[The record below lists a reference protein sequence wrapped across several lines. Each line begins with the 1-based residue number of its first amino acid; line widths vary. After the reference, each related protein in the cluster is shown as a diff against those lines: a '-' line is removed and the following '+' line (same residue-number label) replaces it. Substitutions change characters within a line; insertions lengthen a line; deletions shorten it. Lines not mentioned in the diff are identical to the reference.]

1 MIRRPPRSTRTDTLF
16 PYTTLFRSPAPVQD
30 APSPTAEAPSRE
42 PDVIY
47 VPTPQPV
54 GDAMLKLAEDKKGDV
69 LYDLGSG
76 DGRSQITAAKTYGNS
91 AAGSDNDPE
100 RNAEARAKGKKAGG
114 ETGRGGGRERACRKW
129 EKE

>member
-54 GDAMLKLAEDKKGDV
+54 VDAMLKLAEVKQGDV

-76 DGRSQITAAKTYGNS
+76 DGRIPITAAKTYGT
-91 AAGSDNDPE
+91 
-100 RNAEARAKGKKAGG
+100 RAGG
-114 ETGRGGGRERACRKW
+114 IDIAPQPLATPRAHTKTDGPP
-129 EKE
+129 EKAKPPPHAP